1 MAAHGGNISP
11 ERRIIRWMS
20 GKDGGIGRSSGKSRF
35 HLLRAVLPRQVRSC
49 SFRRE
54 ARNLHTLARRG
65 SASRTVGIRR
75 GASAGTVRVVVSIF
89 ALATLLCHVP
99 SALATTYYVSAAG
112 SDSNSGT
119 STTAPFLT
127 ITKAANLT
135 NPGDIVNVMNGTYD
149 PFIISRSGSKSD
161 GYITYQ
167 AYSGQRPTILKN
179 GSRWDAI
186 ELLNSI
192 SGPSYIIID
201 GFTIVGN
208 AQSITASQARSAPD
222 YNNTTNGNCV
232 GGGGSVHHVIIRN
245 NNVSYC
251 PGGGIVFTGDY
262 ISIYENI
269 IHHNSFWSPLDTS
282 GITVQGNNSDGSTA
296 AKIIVYNNLLY
307 NNQNYICNKY
317 QTNPCRITDGEG
329 IIVDSNTASN
339 YNGRISIY
347 NNITYNNGGPGI
359 EVTQSQHVDI
369 YNNTTYMNNISEAF

>member
-1 MAAHGGNISP
+1 MAPTTPSL
-11 ERRIIRWMS
+11 
-20 GKDGGIGRSSGKSRF
+20 F
-35 HLLRAVLPRQVRSC
+35 RAR
-49 SFRRE
+49 
-54 ARNLHTLARRG
+54 
-65 SASRTVGIRR
+65 
-75 GASAGTVRVVVSIF
+75 
-89 ALATLLCHVP
+89 
-99 SALATTYYVSAAG
+99 
-112 SDSNSGT
+112 
-119 STTAPFLT
+119 
-127 ITKAANLT
+127 
-135 NPGDIVNVMNGTYD
+135 
-149 PFIISRSGSKSD
+149 GSKSG

-186 ELLNSI
+186 QLLNST

-208 AQSITASQARSAPD
+208 AQSITVSQAQSAPD
-222 YNNTTNGNCV
+222 YNNTTNGNCI
-232 GGGGSVHHVIIRN
+232 GGGSSVHHVIIRN

-282 GITVQGNNSDGSTA
+282 GITVQGTNSDGSTA

-347 NNITYNNGGPGI
+347 NNITYNNGGT
-359 EVTQSQHVDI
+359 EDRS
-369 YNNTTYMNNISEAF
+369 YSEPARGHLQ